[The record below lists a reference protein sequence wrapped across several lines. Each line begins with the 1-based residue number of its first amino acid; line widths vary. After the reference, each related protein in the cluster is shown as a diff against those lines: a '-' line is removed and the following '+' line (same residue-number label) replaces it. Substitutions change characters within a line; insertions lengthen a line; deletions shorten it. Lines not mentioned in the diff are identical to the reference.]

1 MVTGALTTYD
11 GGKAMCGFGRKTS
24 TMYVPWATKMW
35 GTASGGTK
43 KCAANAHITGYV
55 QMHFILNS
63 ELVEANCTLT
73 ADAKVQWA
81 YTCLL
86 YTSPSPRDRTRSR
99 MPSSA

>member
-1 MVTGALTTYD
+1 
-11 GGKAMCGFGRKTS
+11 MCGFGRKSATL
-24 TMYVPWATKMW
+24 YVPWATKMW

-81 YTCLL
+81 YTEL
-86 YTSPSPRDRTRSR
+86 TATNSGMDATIGNAN
-99 MPSSA
+99 SSYVFMDMAEEYK